1 MAFYIKQKFW
11 FRTIKSMLARW
22 RLQHQFWIQ
31 QYQTSSCDSKNMDCK
46 LDLESSNFHW
56 SNSYK
61 KIIWFS
67 MMKIRFD
74 LMCTWILAYGILFT
88 RVWSNRKA
96 KFIKILKFKIVRYF
110 LFLTQPY
117 SHHLRPSLILHEI
130 SRLTDLDRSA

>member
-22 RLQHQFWIQ
+22 RSQHQFWIQ
-31 QYQTSSCDSKNMDCK
+31 QYQTSSCDSKDMDCK
-46 LDLESSNFHW
+46 LDLEVSNFHW
-56 SNSYK
+56 GNSCK
-61 KIIWFS
+61 WIIWFS

-74 LMCTWILAYGILFT
+74 LMCKWILAYGILFT

-110 LFLTQPY
+110 LFFMVDQKASKRVVGDENKTV
-117 SHHLRPSLILHEI
+117 
-130 SRLTDLDRSA
+130 